1 MSEEP
6 NQLIT
11 DQQSRLLT
19 NQQNQLVTK
28 HYRVEVTEFDCDDES
43 SSAATSDVG
52 ELDEIVSGA

>member
-43 SSAATSDVG
+43 SSATSDVG